1 MYWHAPH
8 YHRPFKYYSWIL
20 KMRYTLIF
28 VLIHLA
34 SIGGFQYTSD
44 ITYMIPS
51 ALAIIYSIFQFVKVC
66 TLVFSPHW
74 DVELGY
80 ADHIPYQWK
89 FLHNAI
95 MSLSTYILWSEGYG
109 FFAGMTSLYILAV
122 VSSLI
127 ITVLDLNMSGED

>member
-1 MYWHAPH
+1 
-8 YHRPFKYYSWIL
+8 
-20 KMRYTLIF
+20 MRHTLIF
-28 VLIHLA
+28 IFTHLA
-34 SIGGFQYTSD
+34 SIGCFQYTSD
-44 ITYMIPS
+44 VTYMVPP
-51 ALAIIYSIFQFVKVC
+51 ALAIMYSIFQFVKVC
-66 TLVFSPHW
+66 TLVFSPNW

-95 MSLSTYILWSEGYG
+95 VVLSTYILWNEGYS
-109 FFAGMTSLYILAV
+109 FFAGMTSLYILAI